1 MLSVW
6 GMHII
11 EYYSTIKRND
21 VLITCDSMDDLEN
34 VMLSAR
40 SQSQKNTYC
49 VIPFSEMS
57 RKGKTHYH
65 RLAVGCLGLVGT
77 DLGGTGSD
85 C

>member
-21 VLITCDSMDDLEN
+21 ALIMCDSMDDLEN

-40 SQSQKNTYC
+40 SQSQNNTYH

-57 RKGKTHYH
+57 RRGKIHYH
-65 RLAVGCLGLVGT
+65 RLVVGCLGLVGT